1 MQLKTKYVKDTGKK
15 YPKIE
20 NYIRK
25 TLEEKFKSLY
35 IDIHSTYVVLVI
47 TLGNFLQ
54 FLFVAKKP
62 QKNIQIK
69 QNDSKMF

>member
-35 IDIHSTYVVLVI
+35 IHSTYVVLEI

-69 QNDSKMF
+69 QNDTKMF